1 MYHRYLKVERKPKTD
16 AIKVKR
22 FDTGDLMAMMLLLL
36 LLADGNEDS
45 ESVIMTL
52 LIFLFL

>member
-1 MYHRYLKVERKPKTD
+1 MYRRYLKDERNGKTD
-16 AIKVKR
+16 AIQVRR

-45 ESVIMTL
+45 QSVVMTL
-52 LIFLFL
+52 LIFLLL

>member
-1 MYHRYLKVERKPKTD
+1 MYRRYMKHERKPKPT
-16 AIKVKR
+16 AIEIKH
-22 FDTGDLMAMMLLLL
+22 FDTGDLMAMALLML
-36 LLADGNEDS
+36 LLADGNEES

>member
-1 MYHRYLKVERKPKTD
+1 MYRRYLKRKPKQT
-16 AIKVKR
+16 AIEAKR
-22 FDTGDLMAMMLLLL
+22 FDTGDLMAMALLML
-36 LLADGNEDS
+36 LLADGNEES